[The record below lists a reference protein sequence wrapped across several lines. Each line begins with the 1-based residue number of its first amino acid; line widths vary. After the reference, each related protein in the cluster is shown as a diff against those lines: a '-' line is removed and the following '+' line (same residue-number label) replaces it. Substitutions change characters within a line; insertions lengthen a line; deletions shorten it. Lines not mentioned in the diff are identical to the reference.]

1 MIRSIRLLNWRSHA
15 DSQLSFH
22 NGTNLLV
29 GIMGA
34 GKSSILE
41 GISFALYGTFPAL
54 ERRKL
59 KMANLVRLNHANAK
73 VILEFSWEDSL
84 YRIERTIEKTKKAT
98 STGAE
103 IFKDGSLVE
112 HGTSPVTTYV
122 TNLLSVDYDLFT
134 RAIYSEQN
142 NIDYFLNLDPRR
154 RKQEIDTLLG
164 LDKFETARANI
175 VTVAGRVRSKKQG
188 IAERFSQ
195 DKLQELQ
202 KKEQEHSKEL
212 SETEAKFNE
221 VKTSYEKKQ
230 LELKELAA
238 AFDQMKKDKLA
249 FDNLEKESIR
259 LTAQKQSLEK
269 EVIPL
274 DGYEETKSELSKYAE
289 ERSRISSSIK
299 STDQKIAALSKE
311 SGTILSEIKSAAE
324 SKARHDNLKKEL
336 SQILKD
342 ENPEDLEKKQKEVE
356 QSLLSFRSEQKS
368 LEAQIS
374 ELSDL
379 VGKLKPGISSC
390 PLCSNPLNEQ
400 ALLHVREE
408 RESVITKNKERISEI
423 SNILDSKKRE
433 NELLSSRVKKASL
446 LSDALGSLVLK
457 DTESLQKRAAELE
470 AETSSLSKEKQSFQ
484 EKLDAAGERMEK
496 LRLKLSRF
504 EDSVKKQKELDEI
517 KKRISSVAGQLQ
529 SIRFDQDAFE
539 SLREKTESIRIEAER
554 LTSSRQSL
562 EMQLKMSKDLLKI
575 VREEL
580 SSLRE
585 LQTEIK
591 KLYSLEEE
599 LLIYKNA
606 LLETQTSLRSTLTD
620 AINSA
625 MNELWPIFYPYHN
638 YRALRLSVSEKDYV
652 FEVNDGE
659 WKSLDTIASGG
670 ERASAALTLR
680 VALAMVLTP
689 KLSWLVLDE
698 PTHNLDSQAVEML
711 SSALQFKVPE
721 VVKQTFVI
729 THDEAFMGSDF
740 ASSYKLTR
748 DKEHNGETKV
758 EVI

>member
-1 MIRSIRLLNWRSHA
+1 
-15 DSQLSFH
+15 
-22 NGTNLLV
+22 
-29 GIMGA
+29 
-34 GKSSILE
+34 
-41 GISFALYGTFPAL
+41 
-54 ERRKL
+54 
-59 KMANLVRLNHANAK
+59 
-73 VILEFSWEDSL
+73 
-84 YRIERTIEKTKKAT
+84 
-98 STGAE
+98 
-103 IFKDGSLVE
+103 
-112 HGTSPVTTYV
+112 
-122 TNLLSVDYDLFT
+122 
-134 RAIYSEQN
+134 
-142 NIDYFLNLDPRR
+142 
-154 RKQEIDTLLG
+154 
-164 LDKFETARANI
+164 
-175 VTVAGRVRSKKQG
+175 
-188 IAERFSQ
+188 
-195 DKLQELQ
+195 
-202 KKEQEHSKEL
+202 
-212 SETEAKFNE
+212 
-221 VKTSYEKKQ
+221 
-230 LELKELAA
+230 
-238 AFDQMKKDKLA
+238 
-249 FDNLEKESIR
+249 
-259 LTAQKQSLEK
+259 
-269 EVIPL
+269 
-274 DGYEETKSELSKYAE
+274 
-289 ERSRISSSIK
+289 
-299 STDQKIAALSKE
+299 
-311 SGTILSEIKSAAE
+311 
-324 SKARHDNLKKEL
+324 
-336 SQILKD
+336 
-342 ENPEDLEKKQKEVE
+342 
-356 QSLLSFRSEQKS
+356 
-368 LEAQIS
+368 
-374 ELSDL
+374 
-379 VGKLKPGISSC
+379 
-390 PLCSNPLNEQ
+390 
-400 ALLHVREE
+400 
-408 RESVITKNKERISEI
+408 
-423 SNILDSKKRE
+423 
-433 NELLSSRVKKASL
+433 
-446 LSDALGSLVLK
+446 
-457 DTESLQKRAAELE
+457 
-470 AETSSLSKEKQSFQ
+470 
-484 EKLDAAGERMEK
+484 MEK